1 MNEDIITFKILI
13 LGEVAVGKTSFLY
26 RYVEEYFP
34 EEYIATIGVDFK
46 TKKIKKNDTQIE
58 LQIWDTCGQERF
70 RSLTKSFLNG
80 ADGIIFMYDISNKD
94 SFINIKRWINETE
107 NLSDEFKKIIVGNKK
122 DLPTRAVSI
131 DTVNKLYNNKNI
143 TGMEASAKTG
153 ENVKEVFDSL
163 INLIVGNMTK
173 DEIINKYGNKDKQ
186 KKVLNFEKVKP
197 KEGKEGKRCC

>member
-1 MNEDIITFKILI
+1 MNEDITFKILI

-94 SFINIKRWINETE
+94 SFTNIKRWINETE

-131 DTVNKLYNNKNI
+131 ETVNKLYNNKNI

-197 KEGKEGKRCC
+197 KEGKEGRRCC

>member
-80 ADGIIFMYDISNKD
+80 ADAIIFMYDISNKD
-94 SFINIKRWINETE
+94 SFTNIKRWIKETE

-122 DLPTRAVSI
+122 DLPKRAVSI
-131 DTVNKLYNNKNI
+131 ETVNKLYNNKNI

-197 KEGKEGKRCC
+197 KEGKEGRRCC

>member
-1 MNEDIITFKILI
+1 MNEDITFKILI

-94 SFINIKRWINETE
+94 SFTNIKRWINETE
-107 NLSDEFKKIIVGNKK
+107 NLSDGFKKIIVGNKK

-163 INLIVGNMTK
+163 INLIIGNMTK

-197 KEGKEGKRCC
+197 KEGKEGRKCC

>member
-1 MNEDIITFKILI
+1 MNEDITFKILI

-80 ADGIIFMYDISNKD
+80 ADAIIFMYDISNKD
-94 SFINIKRWINETE
+94 SFTNIKRWIKETE

-131 DTVNKLYNNKNI
+131 ETVNKLYNNKNI

-197 KEGKEGKRCC
+197 KEGKEGRRCC

>member
-1 MNEDIITFKILI
+1 
-13 LGEVAVGKTSFLY
+13 
-26 RYVEEYFP
+26 
-34 EEYIATIGVDFK
+34 
-46 TKKIKKNDTQIE
+46 
-58 LQIWDTCGQERF
+58 
-70 RSLTKSFLNG
+70 
-80 ADGIIFMYDISNKD
+80 MYDISNKD

-197 KEGKEGKRCC
+197 KEGKEGRRCC

>member
-80 ADGIIFMYDISNKD
+80 ADAIIFMYDISNKD
-94 SFINIKRWINETE
+94 SFTNIKRWIKETE

-131 DTVNKLYNNKNI
+131 ETVNKLYNNKNI

-197 KEGKEGKRCC
+197 KEGKEGRRCC